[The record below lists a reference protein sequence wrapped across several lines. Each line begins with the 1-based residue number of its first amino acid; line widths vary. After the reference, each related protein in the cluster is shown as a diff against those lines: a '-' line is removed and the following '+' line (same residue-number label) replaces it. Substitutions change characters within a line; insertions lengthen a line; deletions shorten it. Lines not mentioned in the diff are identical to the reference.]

1 MVHLRSTTALIMLLS
16 PTSYA
21 FHNNIAKYT
30 STPRGVPS
38 SSIKTS
44 STTAWYSNWDMDT
57 PDVMEI
63 MAGGQRW
70 EMVELPDSMMST
82 TLWVGNLCEFVTD
95 ETLSE
100 LFQSVS
106 SLKFVPA
113 CVARRPN
120 MESMRYGVS
129 LLLCVIMMQKHDMV
143 HVPYHII
150 IHIVRNF

>member
-1 MVHLRSTTALIMLLS
+1 MVHLRSIALIMLLS
-16 PTSYA
+16 PPSSYA
-21 FHNNIAKYT
+21 FHNNIAKFT
-30 STPRGVPS
+30 STPRVGVPSS

-44 STTAWYSNWDMDT
+44 STVLAYSNWDMDT
-57 PDVMEI
+57 PDLMEI

-129 LLLCVIMMQKHDMV
+129 LCVV
-143 HVPYHII
+143 CT
-150 IHIVRNF
+150 